1 MQRDI
6 LREQI
11 DYYRARA
18 QEYDESIFATGR
30 YANDLQVLDIARET
44 LDTYALR
51 LVQSLEPCEQILELA
66 CGTGIWTRALLT
78 IGRYI
83 TALDASPEML
93 EINRGKLND
102 PRIYYQQVDLFA
114 WEPERTYDLVFF
126 ASWLSHVPPDQLDLF
141 LAKVRRAAN
150 PGGRVVIFDEYAP
163 MQEDLQMARD
173 GIYHKRPLYDGRTF
187 TIIKVYYDLAEL
199 RTKLENF
206 GFAVDIQK
214 LDDNFFFLIA
224 M

>member
-93 EINRGKLND
+93 EINRSKLND

-114 WEPERTYDLVFF
+114 W
-126 ASWLSHVPPDQLDLF
+126 
-141 LAKVRRAAN
+141 
-150 PGGRVVIFDEYAP
+150 
-163 MQEDLQMARD
+163 
-173 GIYHKRPLYDGRTF
+173 
-187 TIIKVYYDLAEL
+187 
-199 RTKLENF
+199 
-206 GFAVDIQK
+206 
-214 LDDNFFFLIA
+214 
-224 M
+224 